1 MIGDMDIK
9 DYDEDYILNTV
20 VSFDWGRN
28 TITVA
33 FADCNTAHY
42 FSMGNVSTVKG
53 AKECMRRELRK
64 ETGVE
69 LSNLK
74 YLRTDGSVDYY
85 RADRKGE

>member
-1 MIGDMDIK
+1 MNI
-9 DYDEDYILNTV
+9 V

-33 FADCNTAHY
+33 FTDRDAAHY
-42 FSMGNVSTVKG
+42 FSMGNVSTTKG
-53 AKECMRRELRK
+53 AKERMRRELRK

-74 YLRTDGSVDYY
+74 FWRTDGSVDYY